1 MGRNLSPEFIRL
13 LLAAGCRLLPHGKG
27 GHDVWERP
35 ITAHRFPVD
44 AKILSHHTANTV
56 LKGTGLPKA
65 F

>member
-1 MGRNLSPEFIRL
+1 
-13 LLAAGCRLLPHGKG
+13 LPHGKG